1 MAAPPGLIAALI
13 RLGFSQYE
21 AQAYTALVGQEP
33 MNGSE
38 VSKRAGMPPSKVY
51 ETLARLEA
59 KGAVLANHSEPVRY
73 SAVPHGDVL
82 ASLRAKFGADLDIV
96 TAALDRLPAADEP
109 GLVWSLHNKDAID
122 RAFIRVIA
130 GARASIFAGVWDEE
144 LDQLGPHLEAASQR
158 GIETHVAIYGKRTL
172 TGPRTYDLGKCG
184 ASARFRLSGRRL
196 AVVVADDTSTAVA
209 EFGDRTPDEAILT
222 TNRVTSL
229 LAVEYVKADISGRL
243 LINALGETAYLQ
255 LLTTPEMRAVMATVE
270 PITPGEALDHTAQR
284 TPHRSPGSSV
294 QVSG

>member
-1 MAAPPGLIAALI
+1 MAAPAELIAALI

-21 AQAYTALVGQEP
+21 AQAYTALVGQQP

-59 KGAVLANHSEPVRY
+59 KGAVLASHSEPVRY
-73 SAVPHGDVL
+73 SAVPHADVL

-109 GLVWSLHNKDAID
+109 GLVWSLHDKDAID

-130 GARASIFAGVWDEE
+130 AARASIFAGLWDEE
-144 LDQLGPHLEAASQR
+144 LDQLGPALEAASRR
-158 GIETHVAIYGKRTL
+158 GIETHVAIYGTRTL
-172 TGPRTYDLGKCG
+172 AGPRTYDLGKCG
-184 ASARFRLSGRRL
+184 ASARLRLSGRRL
-196 AVVVADDTSTAVA
+196 AVVAADGTSTAVA
-209 EFGDRTPDEAILT
+209 EYGDRTPDEAVLT

-243 LINALGETAYLQ
+243 LINALGDTAYRQ
-255 LLTTPEMRAVMATVE
+255 LLATPDMRAVMATVE
-270 PITPGEALDHTAQR
+270 PGTPREALDTACTVPPAATR
-284 TPHRSPGSSV
+284 AK
-294 QVSG
+294 

>member
-1 MAAPPGLIAALI
+1 MAAPAELIAALI

-21 AQAYTALVGQEP
+21 AQAYTALVGQQP

-59 KGAVLANHSEPVRY
+59 KGAVLASHSEPVRY
-73 SAVPHGDVL
+73 SAVPHADVL

-109 GLVWSLHNKDAID
+109 GLVWSLHDKDAID

-130 GARASIFAGVWDEE
+130 AARASIFAGLWDEE
-144 LDQLGPHLEAASQR
+144 LDQLGPALEAASRR
-158 GIETHVAIYGKRTL
+158 GIETHVAIYGTRTL
-172 TGPRTYDLGKCG
+172 AGPRTYDLGKCG
-184 ASARFRLSGRRL
+184 ASARLRLSGRRL
-196 AVVVADDTSTAVA
+196 AVVAADGTSTAVA
-209 EFGDRTPDEAILT
+209 EYGDRTPDEAVLT

-243 LINALGETAYLQ
+243 LINAIGDTAYRQ
-255 LLTTPEMRAVMATVE
+255 LLATPDMRAVMAPVD
-270 PITPGEALDHTAQR
+270 PGPPREALDTACTVPPAATR
-284 TPHRSPGSSV
+284 AK
-294 QVSG
+294 